1 MTKQVSMEFSGNE
14 LILIE
19 SRTMRDEYVFKDTV
33 MDKVKIVP
41 LIPHSTE
48 LTIQMAASYYEVGG
62 DAVESIIRRNR
73 EEFNEYGEV
82 RLLKGKTLKEFRD
95 RQPDGSEI
103 ISSNTRSLTLITRRG
118 LLRIGMLLTQSEV
131 AKSIR
136 NYLLNVEELA
146 PDEVRQ
152 WAVEREISK
161 RERRLL
167 TDSIQ
172 EFYIATSSMDDKFK
186 YANFTNLVYKVLWDT
201 DAKSLKDM
209 YGIEKNELLRDAF
222 STEDLRKVVS
232 VERAIAGMLNVDFK
246 YDEIKD
252 RLMSNRSRF
261 Q

>member
-1 MTKQVSMEFSGNE
+1 
-14 LILIE
+14 
-19 SRTMRDEYVFKDTV
+19 
-33 MDKVKIVP
+33 
-41 LIPHSTE
+41 
-48 LTIQMAASYYEVGG
+48 
-62 DAVESIIRRNR
+62 
-73 EEFNEYGEV
+73 
-82 RLLKGKTLKEFRD
+82 
-95 RQPDGSEI
+95 
-103 ISSNTRSLTLITRRG
+103 
-118 LLRIGMLLTQSEV
+118 MLLTQSEV

-222 STEDLRKVVS
+222 STDDLRKVVS

-252 RLMSNRSRF
+252 RLMSNRTRF